1 VAEVGE
7 VFLQRAGIVAA
18 PTGQREQRERF
29 FLSLAFA
36 RKIGDG

>member
-1 VAEVGE
+1 MARVG
-7 VFLQRAGIVAA
+7 QW
-18 PTGQREQRERF
+18 GQWERF